1 MKRPL
6 SPHLTIYKPQISS
19 VLSITHRAS
28 GIFLFFGALILSW
41 LIVGLVFY
49 PKISE
54 CSFFNGLFIKVLLF
68 LWTLAL
74 FFHFL
79 NGIRHLFWD
88 VGYGFKIKTM
98 NASGILVL
106 VLTLVLASGFWIL
119 ISR

>member
-28 GIFLFFGALILSW
+28 GIFLFLGALVLSW
-41 LIVGLVFY
+41 LIVGLIFY
-49 PKISE
+49 PRDYDFFGNVFVKI
-54 CSFFNGLFIKVLLF
+54 LLF
-68 LWTLAL
+68 CWTLAL

-88 VGYGFKIKTM
+88 AGYGFKIKTM
-98 NASGILVL
+98 NASGVL
-106 VLTLVLASGFWIL
+106 VLILTLILAIGSWLLVIYK
-119 ISR
+119 